1 MKKNTLWH
9 ALWVAV
15 VLVLGAGMC
24 ALAQDPPPPVHLSG
38 LINDYTPSKAKPE
51 SPTTGPWEVRGVW
64 SLKLDR
70 DSNTADFSAALTME
84 HSDEGVTLAAG
95 GDFDNTKVSR
105 HAHTHH
111 ITLVDGTVVPIVN
124 GFRVTGPATI
134 TGNGNFP
141 PPDFGPN
148 TTLQIDVTGGNNVQF
163 SNIAVT
169 FIGDAA
175 NHFGMQPFH
184 GVVRRPK
191 HSDPDDIH

>member
-1 MKKNTLWH
+1 MKSNSLWH
-9 ALWVAV
+9 VLRIAV
-15 VLVLGAGMC
+15 VLVLAVGTC

-38 LINDYTPSKAKPE
+38 IINDYTPATVPPAL
-51 SPTTGPWEVRGVW
+51 SPAGPWEIRGVW
-64 SLKLDR
+64 SLNLQGE
-70 DSNTADFSAALTME
+70 SGTADFSAALTME
-84 HSDEGVTLAAG
+84 RSDEGVTQTF
-95 GDFDNTKVSR
+95 GDFNNPKVSR

-111 ITLVDGTVVPIVN
+111 ITLVGGTVMPIVN

-148 TTLQIDVTGGNNVQF
+148 TTLQIDITGGNAVTF

-175 NHFGMQPFH
+175 SHFGTQPFH
-184 GVVRRPK
+184 GVVRK
-191 HSDPDDIH
+191 SK